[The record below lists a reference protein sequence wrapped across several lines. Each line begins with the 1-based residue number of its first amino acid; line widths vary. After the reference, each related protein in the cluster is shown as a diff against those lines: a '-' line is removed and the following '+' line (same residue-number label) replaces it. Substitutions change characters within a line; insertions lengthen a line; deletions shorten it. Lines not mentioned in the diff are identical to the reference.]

1 MSGGLQP
8 NSALGRKPLF
18 PELGPYLLCQ
28 HERTFRRPAASNQL
42 SSDIRFRSSAAS
54 DNVAEQRGIS
64 HHGAPPMKM
73 GNPASPWRYDAAAY
87 CTPEP
92 ENMRPPTN
100 WRCAHRRQFSDFV
113 VVSMLPQWTR
123 RRAKIGIGGMSVLGG
138 RPEVVDVRQ
147 NDAIDP

>member
-54 DNVAEQRGIS
+54 DVAEQRGIS
-64 HHGAPPMKM
+64 RLTLNG
-73 GNPASPWRYDAAAY
+73 
-87 CTPEP
+87 
-92 ENMRPPTN
+92 
-100 WRCAHRRQFSDFV
+100 HRRASLSRSTLTAIESQS
-113 VVSMLPQWTR
+113 LR
-123 RRAKIGIGGMSVLGG
+123 RSRLRTVH
-138 RPEVVDVRQ
+138 RV
-147 NDAIDP
+147 